1 VGVTVSNTIPRTT
14 LSSPTFAERLRAAHE
29 QEQKAQRRPLR
40 SWFRGPRAGF
50 APDVA
55 VEPHDRPR
63 QRDEFVHDIA
73 S

>member
-1 VGVTVSNTIPRTT
+1 MSNSIPRTT
-14 LSSPTFAERLRAAHE
+14 LSSPAFAERLRAAHE
-29 QEQKAQRRPLR
+29 REQKAQRRSLR
-40 SWFRGPRAGF
+40 SWLRGPRVSF

-63 QRDEFVHDIA
+63 TRDELVETLRNA

>member
-1 VGVTVSNTIPRTT
+1 VS
-14 LSSPTFAERLRAAHE
+14 
-29 QEQKAQRRPLR
+29 
-40 SWFRGPRAGF
+40 F

-63 QRDEFVHDIA
+63 TRDELVETLRNA